1 MGKLLEA
8 AADGD
13 GDVYFYQ
20 LIAELAS
27 RSNGRFIVI
36 GILHQTFQEYAAT
49 ASKKIRDEW
58 GKVHGR
64 FVDVSFNL
72 TNSEQLEL
80 ISNAISCD
88 ANPAF
93 AKELASQAYQLLEK
107 SKRAPTFDDVE
118 SNG

>member
-27 RSNGRFIVI
+27 RSNGRFIVV

-64 FVDVSFNL
+64 FVDISF
-72 TNSEQLEL
+72 
-80 ISNAISCD
+80 
-88 ANPAF
+88 
-93 AKELASQAYQLLEK
+93 
-107 SKRAPTFDDVE
+107 
-118 SNG
+118 